1 MENLTGI
8 FIMVLQLRGLMHMQA
23 GYQVTT
29 KERDTIDTGFQV
41 TGREKESKA
50 Y

>member
-8 FIMVLQLRGLMHMQA
+8 FIMVLQLQGLMHMQA

-29 KERDTIDTGFQV
+29 KERGPIDTGFEV
-41 TGREKESKA
+41 TRREKESKI